1 MRRATT
7 IVVML
12 SVLGFVQ
19 RAHGHF
25 LFTRICPPAEGGRV
39 AEVYFSEYAT
49 AGDPR
54 YIEKVATAEF
64 TLQTPGG
71 SSRPL
76 PMRKMSDRLRG
87 HVPVSG
93 SIQVSGKLDY
103 GALDRPGAPTFLL
116 RHYSKAVAGTAEE
129 LNSLKPT
136 GTPIELHAS
145 FQPEQIVLTALL
157 NGQPLANARIDTVDA
172 DLAGE
177 ELTTD
182 AEGKATFKPGGPGV
196 YCIYVGHTLSMAG
209 EQQGKA
215 YKEIRQFA
223 TLTFSWPLAPHAA
236 DAEAVALFE
245 EALAQRANWADF
257 SGFTADISGD
267 MDGRP
272 FSGTVAVAADGAV
285 EVDLGDEAALVD
297 WVDDQLESITMHRA
311 ASQSPATDGTK
322 PVLRLADNQSDHP
335 LGRLL
340 AFDGGHFATSYR
352 VKDKQITTV
361 NRVLD
366 GQNMTITVLEN
377 DRNAEGKFL
386 PRTYVVH
393 YWDEASG
400 NPIRSETVQDRW
412 VRVGNW
418 DLPAQHTVTDASTDG
433 FSVRSFRLSKHQ
445 PAVTGER

>member
-1 MRRATT
+1 MRRATIT
-7 IVVML
+7 TLML
-12 SVLGFVQ
+12 SLLGFVQ
-19 RAHGHF
+19 QAQGHF

-64 TLQTPGG
+64 TIQTAPGQ
-71 SSRPL
+71 SRPL
-76 PMRKMSDRLRG
+76 PMRRMSDRLRG

-93 SIQVSGKLDY
+93 TIQVSGKLDY

-129 LNSLKPT
+129 LNQWTPT
-136 GTPIELHAS
+136 GTPIELLAS

-157 NGQPLANARIDTVDA
+157 NGQPLANTRIDTVDV

-182 AEGKATFKPGGPGV
+182 AEGKATFKPSGPGV
-196 YCIYVGHTLSMAG
+196 YCIYVGHTLSTAG

-223 TLTFSWPLAPHAA
+223 TMTFSWPLVPQLA
-236 DAEAVALFE
+236 DSEAVALFE
-245 EALAQRANWADF
+245 EALAQRATWTDF
-257 SGFTADISGD
+257 PGFTAEIAGEVE
-267 MDGRP
+267 GRP
-272 FSGTVAVAADGAV
+272 YSGTVTVAADGTA

-311 ASQSPATDGTK
+311 ASQSPTANGPK
-322 PVLRLADNQSDHP
+322 PIVRLADNQADHP

-352 VKDKQITTV
+352 VKDKQLTTV

-366 GQNMTITVLEN
+366 GQNMTISVLEN
-377 DRNAEGKFL
+377 ERNPEGKFL
-386 PRTYVVH
+386 PHTYVVQ
-393 YWDEASG
+393 YWDETSG
-400 NPIRSETVQDRW
+400 NPLRTETVQDRW
-412 VRVGNW
+412 MRVGAW
-418 DLPAQHTVTDASTDG
+418 DLPAQHTVTTASADG
-433 FSVRSFRLSKHQ
+433 FSVRSFRLTKHQ
-445 PAVTGER
+445 PAVTGKR